1 MKGKSFFATILL
13 FIGALLLSQSL
24 FKVDQTE
31 QAIVIQLGKPLA
43 GISIPGLHFKV
54 PFIQEVILFDKRIL
68 LYDAEPTEI
77 LTKDK
82 KNLLVDNYAKWRIR
96 EPLTFYKTLKNET
109 GAQLRLDDIV
119 YAQLRVELGRHNMED
134 IVSTTRNDIMT
145 IVTKKSDDLAKAY
158 GIDVVDVRIK
168 RADLPEQNEKS
179 VFERMRAERERQAK
193 QYRSEGEEESLKI
206 KAAADRDREII
217 LAKAYEEAE
226 KMKGQGDGESI
237 RIYGEAYGQ
246 DAEFYE
252 FNRSLEAYRRSLK
265 SDTTLVVS
273 PEDTFFRHLD
283 GKAGKA
289 GKTAK

>member
-1 MKGKSFFATILL
+1 MKGKSFFITVLL
-13 FIGALLLSQSL
+13 FIGALVLSQSL
-24 FKVDQTE
+24 FTVDQTE
-31 QAIVIQLGKPLA
+31 QAIVIQLGKPLE
-43 GISIPGLHFKV
+43 GISQPGLHFKIPV
-54 PFIQEVILFDKRIL
+54 IQEVIFFDKRIL

-96 EPLTFYKTLKNET
+96 EPLTFYKTVRNET

-119 YAQLRVELGRHNMED
+119 YAQLRVELGRHTMED

-145 IVTKKSDDLAKAY
+145 IVTKKSDELAKSY

-226 KMKGQGDGESI
+226 KMKGEGDSESI
-237 RIYGEAYGQ
+237 RIYAEAYSQ
-246 DAEFYE
+246 EPAFYE
-252 FNRSLEAYRRSLK
+252 FIRSLEAYRKSLK
-265 SDTTLVVS
+265 TDTTLVVS
-273 PEDTFFRHLD
+273 PEDEFFRHL
-283 GKAGKA
+283 GNKA
-289 GKTAK
+289 GKTGK

>member
-1 MKGKSFFATILL
+1 MKGKSFVAIVVLL
-13 FIGALLLSQSL
+13 AALFLVTQSL
-24 FKVDQTE
+24 FVVDQAE
-31 QAIVIQLGKPLA
+31 QAIVIQLGKPLEGTYRA
-43 GISIPGLHFKV
+43 GLHWKI
-54 PFIQEVILFDKRIL
+54 PFVQEVIHFERRIL
-68 LYDAEPTEI
+68 LYDSDPTEI

-82 KNLLVDNYAKWRIR
+82 KNLLVDNYAKWVIR
-96 EPLTFYKTLKNET
+96 EPLTYYKSVRNEA

-119 YAQLRVELGRHNMED
+119 YAQLRVELGRHTMED

-145 IVTKKSDDLAKAY
+145 IVTQKSDELARAY

-206 KAAADRDREII
+206 RAAADRDREII

-226 KMKGQGDGESI
+226 KMKGEGDSQSI

-246 DAEFYE
+246 DPEFFEFY
-252 FNRSLEAYRRSLK
+252 RTMEAYRKALK
-265 SDTTLVVS
+265 TETTLVAT
-273 PEDTFFRHLD
+273 PGEEFFRYLE
-283 GKAGKA
+283 GRKEKPAR
-289 GKTAK
+289 

>member
-1 MKGKSFFATILL
+1 MKGKSFFITVLL
-13 FIGALLLSQSL
+13 FIGALVLSQSL
-24 FKVDQTE
+24 FTVDQTE
-31 QAIVIQLGKPLA
+31 QAIVIQLGKPLEGTYGP
-43 GISIPGLHFKV
+43 GIHFKI
-54 PFIQEVILFDKRIL
+54 PIIQEVIRFEKRIL

-96 EPLTFYKTLKNET
+96 EPLTFYKTVRNET

-119 YAQLRVELGRHNMED
+119 YAQLRVELGRHTMED

-145 IVTKKSDDLAKAY
+145 IVTKKSDELAKSY

-226 KMKGQGDGESI
+226 KMKGEGDSESI
-237 RIYGEAYGQ
+237 RIYAEAYGQ
-246 DAEFYE
+246 EPEFYE
-252 FNRSLEAYRRSLK
+252 FIRSLEAYRK
-265 SDTTLVVS
+265 SMKTDTTLVVS
-273 PEDTFFRHLD
+273 PEDAFFRHLGGKT
-283 GKAGKA
+283 GKAGK
-289 GKTAK
+289 

>member
-1 MKGKSFFATILL
+1 MKGKSFALILVLLAVL
-13 FIGALLLSQSL
+13 FLVSQSL
-24 FKVDQTE
+24 FMVDQTE
-31 QAIVIQLGKPLA
+31 QAIVIQLGKPLEGISKA
-43 GISIPGLHFKV
+43 GIHWKI
-54 PFIQEVILFDKRIL
+54 PFIQDVILFEKRIL
-68 LYDAEPTEI
+68 LYDSDPTEI

-82 KNLLVDNYAKWRIR
+82 KNLLVDNYAKWQIR
-96 EPLTFYKTLKNET
+96 EPLTFYKSVRNEA

-119 YAQLRVELGRHNMED
+119 YAQLRVELGRHTMED

-145 IVTKKSDDLAKAY
+145 VVTKKSDELARAY

-206 KAAADRDREII
+206 RAAADRDREII

-226 KMKGQGDGESI
+226 KMKGEGDSQSI

-246 DAEFYE
+246 DPEFFEFY
-252 FNRSLEAYRRSLK
+252 RTMEAYRKALK
-265 SDTTLVVS
+265 TETTLVAT
-273 PEDTFFRHLD
+273 PGEDFFRYL
-283 GKAGKA
+283 GVRS
-289 GKTAK
+289 AKPAR

>member
-1 MKGKSFFATILL
+1 MKGKSFFVTILL
-13 FIGALLLSQSL
+13 LIGALLLSQSL
-24 FKVDQTE
+24 FTVDQTE
-31 QAIVIQLGKPLA
+31 QAIVIQLGRPLE
-43 GISIPGLHFKV
+43 GISVPGLHFKI

-119 YAQLRVELGRHNMED
+119 YAQLRVELGRHTMED

-145 IVTKKSDDLAKAY
+145 IVTKKSDELAKAY

-217 LAKAYEEAE
+217 LAVAYEEAE
-226 KMKGQGDGESI
+226 KMKGQGDSESI

-246 DAEFYE
+246 DPEFYE
-252 FNRSLEAYRRSLK
+252 FNRSLEAYRKSLK

-273 PEDTFFRHLD
+273 PEDAFFRYLD
-283 GKAGKA
+283 GKTGKA
-289 GKTAK
+289 AK

>member
-1 MKGKSFFATILL
+1 MKGKSFFVTILL
-13 FIGALLLSQSL
+13 LIGALLLSQSL
-24 FKVDQTE
+24 FTVDQTE
-31 QAIVIQLGKPLA
+31 QAIVIQLGKPLE
-43 GISIPGLHFKV
+43 GISVPGLHFKI

-119 YAQLRVELGRHNMED
+119 YAQLRVELGRHTMED

-145 IVTKKSDDLAKAY
+145 IVTKKSDELAKAY

-217 LAKAYEEAE
+217 LAVAYEEAE
-226 KMKGQGDGESI
+226 KMKGQGDSESI

-246 DAEFYE
+246 DPEFYE
-252 FNRSLEAYRRSLK
+252 FNRSLEAYRKSLK

-273 PEDTFFRHLD
+273 PEDAFFRYLD
-283 GKAGKA
+283 GKTGKA
-289 GKTAK
+289 AK